1 MAPKSDC
8 LEYPLYVLYNIIDW
22 LGKGNRICDW
32 AIKILGFRAK
42 WFIGFKAFKGHI

>member
-8 LEYPLYVLYNIIDW
+8 HELSLYVLYNKYW

-42 WFIGFKAFKGHI
+42 WFIGFKAFMGHI

>member
-8 LEYPLYVLYNIIDW
+8 HELSLYVLYNKYW
-22 LGKGNRICDW
+22 LGKVIEFVIK

>member
-8 LEYPLYVLYNIIDW
+8 LSILYSYYIIDW